1 MSQNRETATDRLVSI
16 IQLVQLGRR
25 TGTLTVRRGEGF
37 TQEEGSITFL
47 KGQIMQAALGRQH
60 GAEALNRLSIWGHCR
75 FIFISTE
82 EVDNLPFSPFPI
94 TRQERNS
101 NMGAI
106 SRQMPLSPNPEPSSS
121 NRQVHRALN
130 GASVMIPGVP
140 YCIRPLD
147 DALRMIENLEL
158 TRAHRRILLLI
169 DGQRSMAELGR
180 LTGKTGRDIAEI
192 LRDLEQAAVIR
203 FPGGSAKR

>member
-1 MSQNRETATDRLVSI
+1 MSQNRETATDRLASI
-16 IQLVQLGRR
+16 IQLIQIGRR
-25 TGTLTVRRGEGF
+25 TGTLTTRRGEGI
-37 TQEEGSITFL
+37 TQEQGTITFL
-47 KGQIMQAALGRQH
+47 KGQITTASLGRH
-60 GAEALNRLSIWGHCR
+60 SGAEALNRLSIWGHCR

-82 EVDNLPFSPFPI
+82 EADNLPFSPFPI
-94 TRQERNS
+94 ARQERNS
-101 NMGAI
+101 HTGAI
-106 SRQMPLSPNPEPSSS
+106 SRQMPMSPNPEPSSNNS
-121 NRQVHRALN
+121 QTHRALN

-147 DALRMIENLEL
+147 DALRMIDNLGL

-169 DGQRSMAELGR
+169 DGQRSMIELGR

-203 FPGGSAKR
+203 FPGGSAKW